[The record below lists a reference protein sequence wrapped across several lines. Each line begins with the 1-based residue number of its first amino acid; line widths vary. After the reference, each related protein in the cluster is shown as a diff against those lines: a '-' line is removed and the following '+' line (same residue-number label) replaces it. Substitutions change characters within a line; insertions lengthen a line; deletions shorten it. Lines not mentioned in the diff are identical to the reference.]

1 MFSNSFVIKFNY
13 IILWSENTLCD
24 IDPLGIF
31 LGYLYYWKHSLFS
44 LVCYVFF
51 QEMYILLVSVLKH

>member
-1 MFSNSFVIKFNY
+1 MVRKY
-13 IILWSENTLCD
+13 IMCD
-24 IDPLGIF
+24 IDHLGII

-44 LVCYVFF
+44 LVFYVFF